1 MKKQIK
7 FLLILLI
14 VAFLL
19 PTGSMGKQCAE
30 KTVNYPVRTNDNG
43 NVPAFLSNNSAV
55 YSFLM
60 DSKRVYKEMSITS
73 SVYNAFLSGKFKT
86 DFGGSDLPEGINPKF
101 YSSIPISGSLKS
113 NEMSMH
119 GPYTSCNWMY
129 VTLNWSPSGSP
140 LTVVIY
146 DDTAH
151 SAEASR
157 TSTNNSIAVWASLI
171 ESHYYSV
178 FVFNDSSRYTESYY
192 GKITLSQK

>member
-19 PTGSMGKQCAE
+19 PTGSMRNQCVAE
-30 KTVNYPVRTNDNG
+30 TKNYPVKINNNG
-43 NVPAFLSNNSAV
+43 GLPSFLSNKSAV
-55 YSFLM
+55 YSLLT
-60 DSKRVYKEMSITS
+60 DSKRVYKDMLMTS

-101 YSSIPISGSLKS
+101 YNSIPISGSLKS
-113 NEMSMH
+113 NEMDSH

-151 SAEASR
+151 SAVASR

-178 FVFNDSSRYTESYY
+178 FVFNDSSRDTESYY
-192 GKITLSQK
+192 GKITLSRK